1 MKRMM
6 SFMIRGFVFLL
17 LCVFFCSVDT
27 TELHAE
33 GENILSVG
41 AAKVNITPKVP
52 IPMSGYGGRKG
63 PFKGIHD
70 DLFIRV
76 ILFSDGENKA
86 AIIAADLIVIKTS
99 YWEKVTERL
108 NKEIG
113 IPRENIILCA
123 THTHGGPS
131 PAYRYNFPSAEI
143 IAYTDEMTEK
153 LISVVKEAVLNLTP
167 AKIGAGIGE
176 CKLNINR
183 RARRPDGT
191 MTIGRN
197 FDGPVDH
204 EVAVVRIDDMSDN
217 PIAIF
222 INWPCHGTIT
232 TGNNYLITSEW
243 PGATAKFVEKE
254 FGNKIIVQV
263 TAGASGDI
271 NPLYRAGMENIDAFG
286 PRGEVEITGI
296 ILGKEVHRVAER
308 IKTSAK
314 GGISALQRVIS
325 VPGKRE
331 LTPIRNNEQITTD
344 LPKGDI
350 SSPEIEIR
358 LSVLKIG
365 QIIFTGVSGEVMNEI
380 GVKTKGLS
388 PYKYTF
394 MITNCNGS
402 SGYLV
407 TDEAYEEG
415 GYEVRSTR
423 VKSGA
428 EKAIIENLLDMIYGF

>member
-1 MKRMM
+1 MKNKFFLVFSTLLILPII
-6 SFMIRGFVFLL
+6 SFTVNYSEILASGKSTLL
-17 LCVFFCSVDT
+17 
-27 TELHAE
+27 A
-33 GENILSVG
+33 G
-41 AAKVNITPKVP
+41 ASKINITPKVP

-63 PFKGIHD
+63 PFKGIND
-70 DLFIRV
+70 DIFIRV
-76 ILFSDGENKA
+76 IAFSDGENKA

-113 IPRENIILCA
+113 IPRENILLCA

-131 PAYRYNFPSAEI
+131 PAYRYNSPSAEI

-153 LISVVKEAVLNLTP
+153 LIGAVKEAVSNLTP

-204 EVAVVRIDDMSDN
+204 EVAVVRIDDISGN

-232 TGNNYLITSEW
+232 TGRNYLITSEW

-254 FGNKIIVQV
+254 FGNKIITQI

-296 ILGKEVHRVAER
+296 ILGKEAHRVAER
-308 IKTSAK
+308 IKTSPE
-314 GGISALQRVIS
+314 GRISASQRVVS
-325 VPGKRE
+325 LPGKEE
-331 LTPIRNNEQITTD
+331 LTPVRNNEQITTD
-344 LPKGDI
+344 LLKGNK

-365 QIIFTGVSGEVMNEI
+365 QIIFTAVSGEVMNEI
-380 GVKTKGLS
+380 GVKTKELS

-394 MITNCNGS
+394 MISNCNGS

-407 TDEAYEEG
+407 TEQAYEEG

-428 EKAIIENLLDMIYGF
+428 EKAIIKNLLEMINEL

>member
-1 MKRMM
+1 MKNKYL
-6 SFMIRGFVFLL
+6 SIFSTLL
-17 LCVFFCSVDT
+17 ILFIIFFALNCS
-27 TELHAE
+27 E
-33 GENILSVG
+33 ILASNKSTLFAG
-41 AAKVNITPKVP
+41 AVKVNITPEVP

-63 PFKGIHD
+63 PFKGVND
-70 DLFIRV
+70 DIFIRV
-76 ILFSDGENKA
+76 IAFSDGESKA

-99 YWEKVTERL
+99 YWEEVTKRL
-108 NKEIG
+108 NQEIG
-113 IPRENIILCA
+113 IPRENILLCA

-131 PAYRYNFPSAEI
+131 PAYRYKSPSTEV
-143 IAYTDEMTEK
+143 IAYTNEMTEK
-153 LISVVKEAVLNLTP
+153 LITAVKEAVTSLKP

-191 MTIGRN
+191 IRIGRN

-217 PIAIF
+217 PIAVF

-232 TGNNYLITSEW
+232 SGRNYMITGEW
-243 PGATAKFVEKE
+243 PGATARFIEKQ
-254 FGNKIIVQV
+254 FGNNTIAQV
-263 TAGASGDI
+263 TAGASADI
-271 NPLYRAGMENIDAFG
+271 NPLFMENMENIDAFG
-286 PRGEVEITGI
+286 PRGEVEATGI
-296 ILGKEVHRVAER
+296 VLGKEVQRVAER
-308 IKTSAK
+308 IKTSSK
-314 GGISALQRVIS
+314 GEIAAIQRV
-325 VPGKRE
+325 VTLPGKEE
-331 LTPIRNNEQITTD
+331 LTPVRNNEQITTD

-350 SSPEIEIR
+350 SSPVIEIR

-365 QIIFTGVSGEVMNEI
+365 QIVFTAVSGEVMNEI
-380 GVKTKGLS
+380 GSKTKGLS

-415 GYEVRSTR
+415 GYEVESTR

-428 EKAIIENLLDMIYGF
+428 EKAIIENLLEMINE

>member
-1 MKRMM
+1 
-6 SFMIRGFVFLL
+6 MIKIKLFFVLFILFGLL
-17 LCVFFCSVDT
+17 GLIPDTQSLCAT
-27 TELHAE
+27 GELY
-33 GENILSVG
+33 VG
-41 AAKVNITPKVP
+41 AVKVNITPKVP

-70 DLFIRV
+70 DIFIRV
-76 ILFSDGENKA
+76 IAFSDGKNKA
-86 AIIAADLIVIKTS
+86 AIITADLIVIKTS
-99 YWEKVTERL
+99 YWEKVTTRIQQ
-108 NKEIG
+108 EIG

-131 PAYRYNFPSAEI
+131 PAYRYSSPSPEV
-143 IAYTDEMTEK
+143 IAYTNEMTEK
-153 LISVVKEAVLNLTP
+153 LISAVKEAVSNLKP
-167 AKIGAGIGE
+167 AQIGAGIGE

-197 FDGPVDH
+197 FDGPADH
-204 EVAVVRIDDMSDN
+204 EVGVVRMDDISDN

-232 TGNNYLITSEW
+232 TGRNYLITSEW
-243 PGATAKFVEKE
+243 PGATAEFVEKE
-254 FGNKIIVQV
+254 FGNKIIAQV

-271 NPLYRAGMENIDAFG
+271 NPLFRADMENIDAFG

-296 ILGKEVHRVAER
+296 ILGKEVQRVTER
-308 IKTSAK
+308 IKTSPE
-314 GGISALQRVIS
+314 GRISASQRVVS
-325 VPGKRE
+325 LQGKEE
-331 LTPIRNNEQITTD
+331 LTPVRNNEQITTD
-344 LPKGDI
+344 LPKGDK

-365 QIIFTGVSGEVMNEI
+365 QIIFIGVSGEVMNEI
-380 GVKTKGLS
+380 GVKTKELS

-428 EKAIIENLLDMIYGF
+428 EKAIIENLLEMINEL

>member
-1 MKRMM
+1 MKNKFL
-6 SFMIRGFVFLL
+6 SVFSTLL
-17 LCVFFCSVDT
+17 
-27 TELHAE
+27 
-33 GENILSVG
+33 ILSIISFTVNYCEILASGKSTLLAG
-41 AAKVNITPKVP
+41 ASKINITPKVP

-63 PFKGIHD
+63 PFKGIND
-70 DLFIRV
+70 DIFIRV
-76 ILFSDGENKA
+76 IAFSDGKNKA
-86 AIIAADLIVIKTS
+86 AIIAADLIVIKTL

-113 IPRENIILCA
+113 IPRENILLCA

-131 PAYRYNFPSAEI
+131 PAYRYNSPSAEI

-153 LISVVKEAVLNLTP
+153 LISAVKKAVLNLTP

-176 CKLNINR
+176 CKMNINR

-191 MTIGRN
+191 MGIGRN
-197 FDGPVDH
+197 FDGPADH
-204 EVAVVRIDDMSDN
+204 EVGVVRMDDISGN

-243 PGATAKFVEKE
+243 PGATAEFVEKE
-254 FGNKIIVQV
+254 FGNKIIAQV

-271 NPLYRAGMENIDAFG
+271 NPLYRANMENIDAFG

-296 ILGKEVHRVAER
+296 ILGKETHRVAER

-314 GGISALQRVIS
+314 GGISASQRVIS
-325 VPGKRE
+325 LPGKKE
-331 LTPIRNNEQITTD
+331 LTPVRNNEQITTD
-344 LPKGDI
+344 LPKGNK

-365 QIIFTGVSGEVMNEI
+365 QIIFTAVSGEVMNEI
-380 GVKTKGLS
+380 GVQTKELS

-394 MITNCNGS
+394 MISNCNGS

-407 TDEAYEEG
+407 TEQAYEEG

-428 EKAIIENLLDMIYGF
+428 EKAIIKNLLEMINEL